1 MPDRLRPRNSKQV
14 RLDGHPPPELPQAAV
29 LRDCRSQRPPRAFI
43 FILIAIFG
51 LILTAV
57 LTSGKKTSEESERAN
72 AAASKR
78 AAGYALAASTAIKRS
93 DLLFEDVTFSK
104 ALYGKDEFA
113 VSGSITNNS
122 NARLSSVHFDV
133 TLTDCLKSKC
143 IVVGQ
148 NSVTVFIDIPAGQ
161 KRAFTSRAM
170 TFENLPA
177 AGAATRSWKYDIGE
191 IRADL
196 RGG

>member
-1 MPDRLRPRNSKQV
+1 MLHFLLIIMALGGIV
-14 RLDGHPPPELPQAAV
+14 V
-29 LRDCRSQRPPRAFI
+29 LATVSRAFRAFI

-51 LILTAV
+51 LILTAA
-57 LTSGKKTSEESERAN
+57 LTSGKKSSEESEREN

-78 AAGYALAASTAIKRS
+78 AAEYALAASTAIKRS
-93 DLLFEDVTFSK
+93 DLLFEDITLSK
-104 ALYGKDEFA
+104 APTSFSKDEFA
-113 VSGSITNNS
+113 ISGSVTNNS
-122 NARLSSVHFDV
+122 SARLSSVHFDV
-133 TLTDCLKSKC
+133 TLTDCLKRKC
-143 IVVGQ
+143 VVVGQ
-148 NSVTVFIDIPAGQ
+148 NSVTVYTEVPAGQ

-177 AGAATRSWKYDIGE
+177 VGAAIRSWKYDIGE

>member
-1 MPDRLRPRNSKQV
+1 MLHFLLIIMALGGIV
-14 RLDGHPPPELPQAAV
+14 V
-29 LRDCRSQRPPRAFI
+29 LATISRAFRAFI

-51 LILTAV
+51 LILWAV
-57 LTSGKKTSEESERAN
+57 LTSGKKTSEESEREN
-72 AAASKR
+72 AASKR
-78 AAGYALAASTAIKRS
+78 AAEYALAASTTIKRS
-93 DLLFEDVTFSK
+93 DLLFEDVILSK
-104 ALYGKDEFA
+104 TPPSFGMDEFA
-113 VSGSITNNS
+113 VSGSVTNNS